1 MPEKINTA
9 KNLLN
14 IESLIN
20 SHDSRLLTLEKEL
33 KTNKS
38 MLDDLLNGDK
48 EYLDANDAAKKASK
62 IKTLAKGKVM
72 QHTEAKA
79 LVDKIKDA
87 AMQVKE
93 LKVALSDYLA
103 QYVTLS
109 GTNTLTAPDG
119 AIWEIIYSA
128 HINKKTS

>member
-1 MPEKINTA
+1 MPEKINIA

-20 SHDSRLLTLEKEL
+20 SHDSRLQTLEKEL

-38 MLDDLLNGDK
+38 MLDDLFNGDK

-62 IKTLAKGKVM
+62 VKTLAKSKVM

-93 LKVALSDYLA
+93 LKVALSDYLS

-109 GTNTLTAPDG
+109 STNTFTAPDG

>member
-1 MPEKINTA
+1 MADTINQA

-20 SHDSRLLTLEKEL
+20 SHDSRLQSIEKEY

-38 MLDDLLNGDK
+38 MLDDLLNGDD
-48 EYLDANDAAKKASK
+48 EYLKANDSAKQASK
-62 IKTLAKGKVM
+62 LKTLAKNKVM
-72 QHTEAKA
+72 QGSNAKI
-79 LVDKIKDA
+79 LVDKIKDFQ
-87 AMQVKE
+87 MQIKE
-93 LKVALSDYLA
+93 LKVALSDYLS

-109 GTNTLTAPDG
+109 GTNQITAPDG

-128 HINKKTS
+128 RISKKTN